1 MLEAEDKSFIT
12 LNAAEGAGRSAWVLG
27 LGASGRAA
35 AQYLNDHGWRVHAFD
50 TREAPAG
57 LDAFCK
63 AVPGCEMTLG
73 GFPETTAPGVE
84 LVVMSPGVSPYFGA
98 AASVCASARK
108 AGIPIVGEIELF
120 AQELAYLKRTQGYAP
135 KVIGIT
141 GTNGKTTT
149 TTLTTKMAAAAGLYA
164 VAAGN
169 IGPNAVAELSKAEA
183 AGALPSFQLETTH
196 TLNCTSAAL
205 LNITED
211 HLDWHGSIEAYAH
224 AKGRIFAPDT
234 VRVVNR
240 EDPLVM
246 AELEKVDDREHSA
259 ARCFTFG
266 ATKPQK
272 EGELGLMMAA
282 HASQGYWL
290 GLRDQMEV
298 DVLFLPEFE
307 LLIRGR
313 HNAMNALAALGL
325 ITGAGIETRP
335 AIGVLRTYRGEPH
348 RVELVRTIEG
358 RDFIDDSKGTNVG
371 AVAAAVCGLAAQ
383 GRRILILMGGDGKG
397 QDFTPLAKELKGR
410 VAFAALIGRDEAAED
425 WLWEKSRPGDQI
437 LLSPACASWDM
448 FRDYAERSE
457 RFKAEAAKIADHVV
471 PKADEAVQG

>member
-1 MLEAEDKSFIT
+1 
-12 LNAAEGAGRSAWVLG
+12 
-27 LGASGRAA
+27 
-35 AQYLNDHGWRVHAFD
+35 
-50 TREAPAG
+50 
-57 LDAFCK
+57 
-63 AVPGCEMTLG
+63 
-73 GFPETTAPGVE
+73 
-84 LVVMSPGVSPYFGA
+84 
-98 AASVCASARK
+98 
-108 AGIPIVGEIELF
+108 
-120 AQELAYLKRTQGYAP
+120 
-135 KVIGIT
+135 
-141 GTNGKTTT
+141 
-149 TTLTTKMAAAAGLYA
+149 MAAAAGLYA

-183 AGALPSFQLETTH
+183 AGALPDIWVLELSSFQLETTH

-246 AELEKVDDREHSA
+246 AELEKVDDREQSA

-313 HNAMNALAALGL
+313 HNAMNALAALDLLRAPALKLGL
-325 ITGAGIETRP
+325 RLACS
-335 AIGVLRTYRGEPH
+335 VL
-348 RVELVRTIEG
+348 IEG
-358 RDFIDDSKGTNVG
+358 SRIVWNSYARLKAAISLTIPRGPMSAQWLPPCADLPLRD
-371 AVAAAVCGLAAQ
+371 
-383 GRRILILMGGDGKG
+383 
-397 QDFTPLAKELKGR
+397 
-410 VAFAALIGRDEAAED
+410 AE
-425 WLWEKSRPGDQI
+425 
-437 LLSPACASWDM
+437 
-448 FRDYAERSE
+448 F
-457 RFKAEAAKIADHVV
+457 
-471 PKADEAVQG
+471 

>member
-1 MLEAEDKSFIT
+1 
-12 LNAAEGAGRSAWVLG
+12 
-27 LGASGRAA
+27 
-35 AQYLNDHGWRVHAFD
+35 
-50 TREAPAG
+50 
-57 LDAFCK
+57 
-63 AVPGCEMTLG
+63 
-73 GFPETTAPGVE
+73 
-84 LVVMSPGVSPYFGA
+84 MSPGVSPYFGA

-183 AGALPSFQLETTH
+183 AGALPDIWVLELSSFQLETTH

-246 AELEKVDDREHSA
+246 AELEKADDREQSA

-335 AIGVLRTYRGEPH
+335 AIGVLRT
-348 RVELVRTIEG
+348 
-358 RDFIDDSKGTNVG
+358 
-371 AVAAAVCGLAAQ
+371 
-383 GRRILILMGGDGKG
+383 
-397 QDFTPLAKELKGR
+397 
-410 VAFAALIGRDEAAED
+410 
-425 WLWEKSRPGDQI
+425 
-437 LLSPACASWDM
+437 
-448 FRDYAERSE
+448 
-457 RFKAEAAKIADHVV
+457 
-471 PKADEAVQG
+471 

>member
-183 AGALPSFQLETTH
+183 AGALLTFGCLSSRAFSWKQ
-196 TLNCTSAAL
+196 
-205 LNITED
+205 
-211 HLDWHGSIEAYAH
+211 
-224 AKGRIFAPDT
+224 RIRST
-234 VRVVNR
+234 VR
-240 EDPLVM
+240 
-246 AELEKVDDREHSA
+246 
-259 ARCFTFG
+259 
-266 ATKPQK
+266 Q
-272 EGELGLMMAA
+272 
-282 HASQGYWL
+282 
-290 GLRDQMEV
+290 
-298 DVLFLPEFE
+298 LPF
-307 LLIRGR
+307 
-313 HNAMNALAALGL
+313 
-325 ITGAGIETRP
+325 
-335 AIGVLRTYRGEPH
+335 
-348 RVELVRTIEG
+348 
-358 RDFIDDSKGTNVG
+358 
-371 AVAAAVCGLAAQ
+371 
-383 GRRILILMGGDGKG
+383 
-397 QDFTPLAKELKGR
+397 
-410 VAFAALIGRDEAAED
+410 
-425 WLWEKSRPGDQI
+425 
-437 LLSPACASWDM
+437 
-448 FRDYAERSE
+448 
-457 RFKAEAAKIADHVV
+457 
-471 PKADEAVQG
+471 

>member
-1 MLEAEDKSFIT
+1 M
-12 LNAAEGAGRSAWVLG
+12 
-27 LGASGRAA
+27 
-35 AQYLNDHGWRVHAFD
+35 
-50 TREAPAG
+50 
-57 LDAFCK
+57 
-63 AVPGCEMTLG
+63 
-73 GFPETTAPGVE
+73 
-84 LVVMSPGVSPYFGA
+84 
-98 AASVCASARK
+98 
-108 AGIPIVGEIELF
+108 
-120 AQELAYLKRTQGYAP
+120 
-135 KVIGIT
+135 
-141 GTNGKTTT
+141 
-149 TTLTTKMAAAAGLYA
+149 
-164 VAAGN
+164 
-169 IGPNAVAELSKAEA
+169 
-183 AGALPSFQLETTH
+183 
-196 TLNCTSAAL
+196 
-205 LNITED
+205 NITED
-211 HLDWHGSIEAYAH
+211 HLDWHGSMEAYAH

-246 AELEKVDDREHSA
+246 AELEKADDREQSA

-371 AVAAAVCGLAAQ
+371 AVAAAVRGLAAQ

-397 QDFTPLAKELKGR
+397 QDFTPLAEELKGR
-410 VAFAALIGRDEAAED
+410 VAFAALIGRDAAKIREAVSSAGVATETFKTLEAAED

>member
-183 AGALPSFQLETTH
+183 AGALPDIWVLELSSFQLETTH

-234 VRVVNR
+234 IRVVNR

-325 ITGAGIETRP
+325 ITGA
-335 AIGVLRTYRGEPH
+335 
-348 RVELVRTIEG
+348 
-358 RDFIDDSKGTNVG
+358 
-371 AVAAAVCGLAAQ
+371 VAAAVCGLAAQ

-410 VAFAALIGRDEAAED
+410 VAFAALIGRDAAKIREAVSPAGVATETFKTLEAAED